1 LSYGKKIKEETGKKK
16 MKGKR
21 KKGEGL
27 DAATPLL
34 PKRVG
39 VVKLLGVVNPLSG

>member
-1 LSYGKKIKEETGKKK
+1 VNKKLNK
-16 MKGKR
+16 KGKR

-27 DAATPLL
+27 DATTPLL

-39 VVKLLGVVNPLSG
+39 IVELLGVVNPLNR